1 MNAKIISLFSCII
14 IFSVLLKFY
23 EDFEVFVVVHLN
35 QLLFNE
41 LLFRYITEIGN
52 AVFLIAIVVPVLSLL
67 SYRSNHFKYVPLR
80 IFLLS
85 LIHI

>member
-1 MNAKIISLFSCII
+1 MNAKILSLFSCII
-14 IFSVLLKFY
+14 IFSILLKLY

-52 AVFLIAIVVPVLSLL
+52 AVFLIAIVVPVLSL
-67 SYRSNHFKYVPLR
+67 
-80 IFLLS
+80 S